1 MSTKNYVV
9 LGYYNTKT
17 NSYSLSCRRDIATH
31 SHFQRS
37 GNEVCFTPDKSQSLV
52 KKFSVL
58 FEGPEKDA
66 KSFRD
71 LLILGYAGLG
81 VNKLEMRQL

>member
-1 MSTKNYVV
+1 MSTEKYVV
-9 LGYYNTKT
+9 LAYYNTKS

-31 SHFQRS
+31 SHFKRD
-37 GNEVCFTPDKSQSLV
+37 GNEVFFTPDKSAYTV

-58 FEGPEKDA
+58 FEGIEKDA

-71 LLILGYAGLG
+71 LLSLAYNGLG
-81 VNKLEMRQL
+81 ASKLEMREL